1 VATVLTD
8 QDGAPVVGA
17 QLVFSP
23 DGSKVAFLRYL
34 PPGTSLYDIFVE
46 DLATGVVTRAS
57 ADAAGVAANWG
68 SLNPVFSPDGTK
80 LAFVSDAG
88 NLVPGDTGIGSGG
101 VFVKDLTTGAIE
113 RVGTG
118 AGDAVGP
125 FSEPSHIQF
134 SPDGSKVMFASRST
148 NLVAGDTN
156 NHGDIFV
163 VDLATHVAT
172 RVSVAQDGTEA
183 NGDSQDAVFSPDGT
197 KVAFSSEASNLVAGD
212 TNGAA
217 DIFVKDLVTGQVERF
232 GQSVAVGS
240 FHPVF
245 SPDGSH
251 LAFVSWGELVL
262 VDLTTGKQSL
272 ASPQR
277 PSTHFSTSGE
287 PVFSPDG
294 TKSAFWSSSGL
305 LIKDWVTGNFGVV
318 PFATP
323 DGFDVSFGGLSWS
336 GDTLAIAGSKGALL
350 VPLSFVSVAPLDAVK
365 PEGNSG
371 YTDFTFTVTRSGVL
385 SQHQSVHWTAAD
397 PYAYDYYNPPVA
409 DPFGDIAP
417 YFGGTLPSGTV
428 DFAPGETSKTIVVKL
443 PGDYDVEAD
452 QAFAVMLSNAS
463 EGLVI
468 DGGSADGKI
477 LNDDIRL
484 HNDAYFTEAGQALH
498 VAASTWGVLP
508 PLYPPPPPGGWEW
521 LDYTGPDLLAG
532 GVLANDE
539 PQTQSPPSGSGPGS
553 VRIVSTSPPAPP
565 LLTASLVHG
574 PAHGSL
580 TLGSDGHFDYTPD
593 PGFSGVDQFTYSAS
607 GPIGAA
613 DAQALIYVIPEVHG
627 DVPTLNLLALSA
639 EQQVA
644 ATYLAYFGRGADA
657 AGLQFWVDQFHAGQ
671 ATQTPEMLV
680 ANIASAFAVSDE
692 SLARYPFLGHAQTA
706 SDWEIGW
713 FLTSVYRN
721 LFNRSLDDP
730 GKAYWTDQIKQTLA
744 AGEYVGS
751 VLVDIMSGAQNP
763 ATSGGSHDAVALMG
777 RVAVSLA
784 YAHAQQAFG
793 LPWTAADNLTESQ
806 NILQS
811 VAETSGTVLVGIA
824 KAENVVLDH
833 VLGH

>member
-1 VATVLTD
+1 MVTVLTD
-8 QDGAPVVGA
+8 QDGAPTGGPE
-17 QLVFSP
+17 LVFSA
-23 DGSKVAFLRYL
+23 DGTKVAFLRYR
-34 PPGTSLYDIFVE
+34 PERGWYEVFVE
-46 DLATGVVTRAS
+46 DLASGVVTRVS
-57 ADAAGVAANWG
+57 TDAAGVRADWG
-68 SLNPVFSPDGTK
+68 AIHPAFSPDGTK
-80 LAFVSDAG
+80 LAFVSDAN
-88 NLVPGDTGIGSGG
+88 NLVPGDTSNTAD

-113 RVGTG
+113 LVGTG
-118 AGDAVGP
+118 AGSGTGVYP
-125 FSEPSHIQF
+125 PPSRVQF
-134 SPDGSKVMFASRST
+134 SPDGSKVMFASQST
-148 NLVAGDTN
+148 DLVAGDTN
-156 NHGDIFV
+156 NRDDIFV
-163 VDLATHVAT
+163 TDLATGVAT
-172 RVSVAQDGTEA
+172 RISTAQDGTEA

-217 DIFVKDLVTGQVERF
+217 DIFVKDLVTGHVDRF

-251 LAFVSWGELVL
+251 LAFVSWEELVL
-262 VDLTTGKQSL
+262 VDLTTGQRSL
-272 ASPQR
+272 ASPQY
-277 PSTHFSTSGE
+277 PSFHFSTFGQ

-294 TKSAFWSSSGL
+294 TKSAFWSSAGL
-305 LIKDWVTGNFGVV
+305 LIKDWITGNFGAV
-318 PFATP
+318 PFGNH
-323 DGFDVSFGGLSWS
+323 DGFSSSSGLSWS
-336 GDTLAIAGSKGALL
+336 GDTLAISGLGGALL

-385 SQHQSVHWTAAD
+385 SELQSVHWTVAD
-397 PYAYDYYNPPVA
+397 PYNYVYYDVA
-409 DPFGDIAP
+409 DPYGNVAR

-428 DFAPGETSKTIVVKL
+428 DFAPGETSKTIVAKL
-443 PGDYDVEAD
+443 LGDNDVEGYE
-452 QAFAVMLSNAS
+452 AFVVTLSDAS

-468 DGGSADGKI
+468 DGGSAAGQI
-477 LNDDIRL
+477 LNDDIRI

-508 PLYPPPPPGGWEW
+508 PLYPPPPPGGWVMI
-521 LDYTGPDLLAG
+521 DYSGPDLLAG

-539 PQTQSPPSGSGPGS
+539 PHTQFPPSGSGGFNS
-553 VRIVSTSPPAPP
+553 VAVISTTPPPPP
-565 LLTASLVHG
+565 LFTASLVHG

-593 PGFSGVDQFTYSAS
+593 PGFTGVDQFTYSAS

-680 ANIASAFAVSDE
+680 ANIASSFAISAE
-692 SLARYPFLGHAQTA
+692 SLDRYPFLGHAQTA

-763 ATSGGSHDAVALMG
+763 TTSGGAHDALALVG

-784 YAHAQQAFG
+784 YVHAQQTFG
-793 LPWTAADNLTESQ
+793 TAWTPADNLVEARD
-806 NILQS
+806 ILQS
-811 VAETSGTVLVGIA
+811 VAETAGTVLTGIA
-824 KAENVVLDH
+824 NAENIILAH
-833 VLGH
+833 VFGH

>member
-1 VATVLTD
+1 MVTVLTD
-8 QDGAPVVGA
+8 QDGAP
-17 QLVFSP
+17 
-23 DGSKVAFLRYL
+23 
-34 PPGTSLYDIFVE
+34 
-46 DLATGVVTRAS
+46 TG
-57 ADAAGVAANWG
+57 GPE
-68 SLNPVFSPDGTK
+68 LVFSPDGTK
-80 LAFVSDAG
+80 VAFLQYRPERGWYEVFVEDLASGVVTLVSTDAAGVRANWGAIHPAFSPDGTKIAFVSDAN
-88 NLVPGDTGIGSGG
+88 NLVPGDTSNTAD

-113 RVGTG
+113 LVGTG
-118 AGDAVGP
+118 AGVSTGGYP
-125 FSEPSHIQF
+125 PPSRVQF

-148 NLVAGDTN
+148 DLVAGDTN
-156 NHGDIFV
+156 NHDDIFV
-163 VDLATHVAT
+163 VDLATGVAT
-172 RVSVAQDGTEA
+172 RVSTAQDGTEA
-183 NGDSQDAVFSPDGT
+183 NGNSQEAVFSPDGT
-197 KVAFSSEASNLVAGD
+197 KVTFSSEASNLVAGD

-217 DIFVKDLVTGQVERF
+217 DIFVKDLVTGQVDRF

-251 LAFVSWGELVL
+251 LAYVSWEELVL
-262 VDLTTGKQSL
+262 VDLTTGQRSL
-272 ASPQR
+272 ASPQY
-277 PSTHFSTSGE
+277 PTPHFSTFGQ

-294 TKSAFWSSSGL
+294 TKSAFWSSAGL
-305 LIKDWVTGNFGVV
+305 LIKDWITGNFGAV
-318 PFATP
+318 PFGNH
-323 DGFDVSFGGLSWS
+323 DGFSSSSGLSWS
-336 GDTLAIAGSKGALL
+336 GDTLAISGLGGALL

-365 PEGNSG
+365 PEGDSG

-385 SQHQSVHWTAAD
+385 SQQQSVHWTVAD
-397 PYAYDYYNPPVA
+397 PYAYLRPPLP
-409 DPFGDIAP
+409 DPYGDIAR

-428 DFAPGETSKTIVVKL
+428 DFAPGETSKTIVAKL
-443 PGDYDVEAD
+443 LGDNDVEGYE
-452 QAFAVMLSNAS
+452 AFVVTLSNAS

-468 DGGSADGKI
+468 DGGSAAGQI
-477 LNDDIRL
+477 LNDDIRI
-484 HNDAYFTEAGQALH
+484 HNDAYFTEVGQALH

-508 PLYPPPPPGGWEW
+508 PLYPPPPPGGWIMI
-521 LDYTGPDLLAG
+521 DYTGPDLLAG

-539 PQTQSPPSGSGPGS
+539 PHTQFPPPGSGGLNW
-553 VRIVSTSPPAPP
+553 VTVISTTPPP
-565 LLTASLVHG
+565 LFTASLVHG

-593 PGFSGVDQFTYSAS
+593 PGFTGVDQFTYRAS

-671 ATQTPEMLV
+671 ATQTPEMLI
-680 ANIASAFAVSDE
+680 ANIASSFAISPE
-692 SLARYPFLGHAQTA
+692 SLDRYPFLGHAQTA
-706 SDWEIGW
+706 NDWEIGW

-763 ATSGGSHDAVALMG
+763 TTSGGSHDALAVVG

-784 YAHAQQAFG
+784 YVHAQEMFG
-793 LPWTAADNLTESQ
+793 TAWTPADNLVEARD
-806 NILQS
+806 ILQS
-811 VAETSGTVLVGIA
+811 VAETPGTVLTGIA
-824 KAENVVLDH
+824 AAENAVLAH
-833 VLGH
+833 VFGH